1 MKSLKS
7 LSKIRSDLSFC
18 NNYWAVVYGSYLN
31 KEWIPERSDIDIAI
45 ITRTKNRQR
54 NFEIWSNLLDKIPF
68 NYDLRIFELMPLY
81 LQIEI
86 TQTYRVLF
94 GDQLEISEYFYDY
107 RTIWKDMVNRYKSNQ
122 FHSLEEKLDLI
133 ENRKQFIK
141 I

>member
-45 ITRTKNRQR
+45 ITQTKNRQR

-107 RTIWKDMVNRYKSNQ
+107 RRIWKDMVNRYKSNQ

-133 ENRKQFIK
+133 ENRKKFIA

>member
-94 GDQLEISEYFYDY
+94 GDPLEISEYFYNY
-107 RTIWKDMVNRYKSNQ
+107 RIIWKDMVNRYKSNQ
-122 FHSLEEKLDLI
+122 FHSLKEKLDLI
-133 ENRKQFIK
+133 ENRKQFIE